1 MALLTMAILTGRLE
15 HSLYIGPP
23 RRAARVAILRRQ
35 LHRMPLRLAH
45 THGGEATGAI
55 ESVDALASELA
66 ARTARFSGADL
77 LALCQRAAM
86 VALQRLGTAGADGAA
101 GAASTADAA
110 DAANAADAAD
120 AALSV
125 ELERADFEQ
134 ALREVSPSLTGEMLD
149 RLRAWEKYTHL
160 ELGER

>member
-1 MALLTMAILTGRLE
+1 MDLVTALTMALLTMAILTGRLE

-101 GAASTADAA
+101 GAASAA
-110 DAANAADAAD
+110 GAADAAD

-149 RLRAWEKYTHL
+149 RLRAWAGSRSSTE
-160 ELGER
+160 